1 MHLDERLTD
10 LIDGRLDTEAAA
22 KAESHLAQCAACRA
36 ELDALKATRALLR
49 QAETPGPRGS
59 FWYRLDA
66 RLAEERGRRQ
76 RRWLPRLLIPTAIG
90 VAVAAVL
97 TAVPPGSVSVPVD
110 GFVHEN
116 ARYRTFHPFA
126 DQAVVTLVSTDASLR
141 LDPGIFP

>member
-10 LIDGRLDTEAAA
+10 LIDGRLDSEAAA
-22 KAESHLAQCAACRA
+22 EAERHLKQCATCRA
-36 ELDALKATRALLR
+36 ELDALRATRSLIR
-49 QAETPGPRGS
+49 RTETPGPRGS

-66 RLAEERGRRQ
+66 RLAEEGGRRR

-90 VAVAAVL
+90 AAVAAIL
-97 TAVPPGSVSVPVD
+97 IAVPAGSVSLPVD

-126 DQAVVTLVSTDASLR
+126 DQAVVTLVGTDASLR